1 MVELLCLIGMV
12 YVPVPLAH
20 KAMKGECNAL

>member
-1 MVELLCLIGMV
+1 MVELLFLIGMG